1 MVTRGAL
8 VVALF
13 GFLTL
18 GGCSR
23 SADEEQCQKL
33 VDKLVE
39 LIAESSSQAHV
50 EKVKKDVK
58 NDKRSAL
65 ISKETCVGKV
75 TRSQYDCMMGSKTF
89 EQFAACDK

>member
-1 MVTRGAL
+1 MLGRGGLLLA
-8 VVALF
+8 VCFGVA
-13 GFLTL
+13 
-18 GGCSR
+18 GCSR

-33 VDKLVE
+33 VDKVVD

-50 EKVKKDVK
+50 DKVKKEVR
-58 NDKRSAL
+58 NDKRSTM

-75 TRSQYDCMMGSKTF
+75 TRAQYDCMMAAKSF